1 MDEAWL
7 KKNAYSVAAMR
18 NLARKRL
25 PKSVFDFVDGGA
37 EDEIVV
43 ARNESAFDDISLL
56 PQPMRG
62 TTRRD
67 QSLEL
72 FGKKLSGPV
81 LIGPTG
87 MTGMLWPRG
96 EIEAARAA
104 TAAGT
109 VYTMSHG
116 ATVKLEDL
124 AREVPGGNLWMMIFP
139 YKDRGLTQ
147 SFAERAH
154 ASGFQGLVLTIDNQV
169 LGQRERDVRNGF
181 TIPPQFG
188 VGGLLDMARH
198 AGWVIRQARAPRL
211 SMPNYEREGDTGVFS
226 IGARIGG
233 WMDASASWK
242 EVEWL
247 RGFWRRPLILKGI
260 LHPDDARRALA
271 IGVDAIVVSN
281 HGGRQLDVVPASL
294 QALPG
299 IVEAVGGKMPIL
311 VDGGVRR
318 GGDVVKALALG
329 ATACL
334 IGRPHLWGAAVAG
347 QAGVA
352 RVLEIYRTE
361 IDRVMALG
369 GWDEIKD
376 LDRSILFDREARPG
390 SGSVLGAVGRK
401 LTALLG

>member
-1 MDEAWL
+1 
-7 KKNAYSVAAMR
+7 MR
-18 NLARKRL
+18 KLAQRRL
-25 PKSVFDFVDGGA
+25 PKAVFDFVDGGA

-43 ARNESAFDDISLL
+43 SRNEAAFDDLSLL

-67 QSLEL
+67 QTVEL
-72 FGKKLSGPV
+72 FGKKLKGPV

-96 EIEAARAA
+96 EIAAARAA
-104 TAAGT
+104 AAAGI

-124 AREVPGGNLWMMIFP
+124 AREVSGNLWMQVFP

-147 SFAERAH
+147 SFAERAQS
-154 ASGFQGLVLTIDNQV
+154 AGFQGLVLTIDNQV

-188 VGGLLDMARH
+188 LGGLFDMARH
-198 AGWVIRQARAPRL
+198 LGWLLRQARAPRL
-211 SMPNYEREGDTGVFS
+211 AMANYEREGDTGVFS
-226 IGARIGG
+226 IGARIVG

-247 RGFWRRPLILKGI
+247 RGFWKGPLILKGV
-260 LHPDDARRALA
+260 LHPDDAKHAHSL
-271 IGVDAIVVSN
+271 GVDSIVVSN

-294 QALPG
+294 QALPA
-299 IVEAVGGKMPIL
+299 IVDAVGGRMPVLI
-311 VDGGVRR
+311 DGGVRR

-334 IGRPHLWGAAVAG
+334 VGRPHLWGAAVAG
-347 QAGVA
+347 EQGVA
-352 RVLEIYRTE
+352 KILDIYRSE

-369 GWDEIKD
+369 GWDD
-376 LDRSILFDREARPG
+376 LAAIDRSALFDPDARSPG
-390 SGSVLGAVGRK
+390 KSILGAVGRK
-401 LTALLG
+401 LGTMLG

>member
-1 MDEAWL
+1 MDGAYL

-18 NLARKRL
+18 KLAQKRL
-25 PKSVFDFVDGGA
+25 PKSVFDFVDGAA

-43 ARNESAFDDISLL
+43 GRNESSFDDLSLL

-67 QSLEL
+67 QTVEL
-72 FGKKLSGPV
+72 FGRKLKGPV

-104 TAAGT
+104 AAAGT

-116 ATVKLEDL
+116 ATVKMEDL
-124 AREVPGGNLWMMIFP
+124 AREAPGNLWMQVFP

-154 ASGFQGLVLTIDNQV
+154 ASGFQALVLTIDNQV

-188 VGGLLDMARH
+188 FGGLFDMARH
-198 AGWVIRQARAPRL
+198 LGWLLRQARAPRL
-211 SMPNYEREGDTGVFS
+211 AMANYEREGDTGVFS

-247 RGFWRRPLILKGI
+247 RGFWNRPLILKGI
-260 LHPDDARRALA
+260 LHPDDAKRALS
-271 IGVDAIVVSN
+271 IGIDSIVVSN
-281 HGGRQLDVVPASL
+281 HGGRQLDIVPASL
-294 QALPG
+294 QALPA
-299 IVEAVGGKMPIL
+299 IVDAVGGKMPVLI
-311 VDGGVRR
+311 DGGVRR
-318 GGDVVKALALG
+318 GGDVVKALAIG

-347 QAGVA
+347 EQGVT
-352 RVLEIYRTE
+352 RILEIYRTE

-376 LDRSILFDREARPG
+376 IDRSFIFDPAAR
-390 SGSVLGAVGRK
+390 SGSLLSAVGKK

>member
-1 MDEAWL
+1 MNEAYL

-18 NLARKRL
+18 KLAQERL
-25 PKSVFDFVDGGA
+25 PKSVFDFVDGAA

-43 ARNESAFDDISLL
+43 GRNESSFDDLSLL

-67 QSLEL
+67 QTIEL
-72 FGKKLSGPV
+72 FGRKLKGPV

-96 EIEAARAA
+96 EIAAAPAA
-104 TAAGT
+104 AAAGT

-116 ATVKLEDL
+116 ATVKMEDL
-124 AREVPGGNLWMMIFP
+124 AREAPGNLWMQVFP

-188 VGGLLDMARH
+188 FGGLFDMARH
-198 AGWVIRQARAPRL
+198 LGWLLRQARAPRL
-211 SMPNYEREGDTGVFS
+211 AMANYEREGDTGVFS

-233 WMDASASWK
+233 WMDASANWK

-247 RGFWRRPLILKGI
+247 RGFWNRPLILKGI
-260 LHPDDARRALA
+260 LHPDDARRALS
-271 IGVDAIVVSN
+271 IGVDSIVVSN
-281 HGGRQLDVVPASL
+281 HGGRQLDIVPASL
-294 QALPG
+294 QALPA
-299 IVEAVGGKMPIL
+299 IVDAVGGKMPIL
-311 VDGGVRR
+311 IDGGVRR
-318 GGDVVKALALG
+318 GGDVVKALAIG

-347 QAGVA
+347 EQGVA
-352 RVLEIYRTE
+352 KILEIYRTE

-369 GWDEIKD
+369 GWDELKD
-376 LDRSILFDREARPG
+376 INRSIIFDPNAK
-390 SGSVLGAVGRK
+390 SGSLLSAVGKK
-401 LTALLG
+401 LSAMLG

>member
-1 MDEAWL
+1 MNSAFL
-7 KKNAYSVAAMR
+7 KQHAYSIAAMR
-18 NLARKRL
+18 KIARRRL
-25 PKSVFDFVDGGA
+25 PRAVFDFVDGGA

-43 ARNESAFDDISLL
+43 ERNEAAFDDVAVL

-67 QSLEL
+67 QTVEL
-72 FGKKLSGPV
+72 FGNKLKMPV

-104 TAAGT
+104 AAAGT

-116 ATVKLEDL
+116 STVKMEDL
-124 AREVPGGNLWMMIFP
+124 AREVPGILWMQVFP
-139 YKDRGLTQ
+139 YKDRGMTQ

-154 ASGFQGLVLTIDNQV
+154 AAGYRALMLTIDNQV
-169 LGQRERDVRNGF
+169 LGQRERDLRNGF
-181 TIPPQFG
+181 TIPPRFEFS
-188 VGGLLDMARH
+188 GLIDMALHLR
-198 AGWVIRQARAPRL
+198 WLLRMARAPRL
-211 SMPNYEREGDTGVFS
+211 VMANYEREGDTGVFS
-226 IGARIGG
+226 IGARIVG

-247 RGFWRRPLILKGI
+247 RGFWDRPLILKGV
-260 LHPDDARRALA
+260 LHPDDAKRALS
-271 IGVDAIVVSN
+271 IGVDAVVVSN

-294 QALPG
+294 QALP
-299 IVEAVGGKMPIL
+299 AVVDAVAGKMPVL
-311 VDGGVRR
+311 LDGGVRR

-329 ATACL
+329 ANACL

-347 QAGVA
+347 EQGVA
-352 RVLEIYRTE
+352 QVLEIYRTE
-361 IDRVMALG
+361 INRIMVLC
-369 GWDEIKD
+369 GWED
-376 LDRSILFDREARPG
+376 LKAIDRSVLFDPAAKP
-390 SGSVLGAVGRK
+390 GSVLSAVGRK

>member
-1 MDEAWL
+1 VNEAYL

-18 NLARKRL
+18 KLAQKQL
-25 PKSVFDFVDGGA
+25 PRAVFDFVDGGA

-43 ARNESAFDDISLL
+43 GRNEAAFDELCLL

-67 QSLEL
+67 QGIEL

-96 EIEAARAA
+96 EIAAARAA
-104 TAAGT
+104 VAAGT

-116 ATVKLEDL
+116 AAVKLEDL
-124 AREVPGGNLWMMIFP
+124 AKEVTGNLWMQVFP

-147 SFAERAH
+147 SFAERAQ
-154 ASGFQGLVLTIDNQV
+154 AAGFQALVLTVDNQV

-188 VGGLLDMARH
+188 IRGLFDMARH
-198 AGWVIRQARAPRL
+198 LGWLLRQARAPRL
-211 SMPNYEREGDTGVFS
+211 AMANYEREGDTGVFS
-226 IGARIGG
+226 IGSRIGG

-247 RGFWRRPLILKGI
+247 RSFWKRPLILKGV
-260 LHPDDARRALA
+260 LHPDDARHALA
-271 IGVDAIVVSN
+271 LGVDAVVVSN
-281 HGGRQLDVVPASL
+281 HGGRQLDIVPSSL
-294 QALPG
+294 EALPA
-299 IVEAVGGKMPIL
+299 IADAVGGKMPIL
-311 VDGGVRR
+311 LDGGVRR

-347 QAGVA
+347 EQGVA
-352 RVLEIYRTE
+352 RILEIYRTE

-369 GWDEIKD
+369 GWDEIGQ
-376 LDRSILFDREARPG
+376 LDRSILFSRDAP
-390 SGSVLGAVGRK
+390 SGASAVLGAVGRK

>member
-1 MDEAWL
+1 MDEAYL
-7 KKNAYSVAAMR
+7 KKNACSVAAMR
-18 NLARKRL
+18 LLARKRL
-25 PKSVFDFVDGGA
+25 PRAVFDFVDGGA
-37 EDEIVV
+37 EDEIVTG
-43 ARNESAFDDISLL
+43 RNETAFDDIALL

-67 QSLEL
+67 QSIEL
-72 FGKKLSGPV
+72 FGRKLSGPF

-96 EIEAARAA
+96 EVEAARAA

-109 VYTMSHG
+109 VYTASHG
-116 ATVKLEDL
+116 AAVKLEEV
-124 AREVPGGNLWMMIFP
+124 AREVPGGNLWMQIFP
-139 YKDRGLTQ
+139 YKDRSLTQ

-154 ASGFQGLVLTIDNQV
+154 AAGYQALVLTIDNQV
-169 LGQRERDVRNGF
+169 LGQRERDIRHGF
-181 TIPPQFG
+181 TIPPRFG
-188 VGGLLDMARH
+188 LRGIVDMATH
-198 AGWVIRQARAPRL
+198 AGWLFRQARAPRL
-211 SMPNYEREGDTGVFS
+211 AMANYIHEGDTGVFS

-247 RGFWRRPLILKGI
+247 RGVWKRPLVLKGI
-260 LHPDDARRALA
+260 LHPDDAKRALSL
-271 IGVDAIVVSN
+271 GVDAIVVSN

-294 QALPG
+294 QALP
-299 IVEAVGGKMPIL
+299 AVVDAVRGRMPIL
-311 VDGGVRR
+311 IDGGVRR

-329 ATACL
+329 ATACM

-352 RVLEIYRTE
+352 RILEIYRTE

-369 GWDEIKD
+369 GWDDIAA
-376 LDRSILFDREARPG
+376 LDRSILFDPQARGGPG
-390 SGSVLGAVGRK
+390 SILGAVGRK

>member
-1 MDEAWL
+1 MDSTFL
-7 KKNAYSVAAMR
+7 TKHAYSVAAMR
-18 NLARKRL
+18 KLAQKRL
-25 PKSVFDFVDGGA
+25 PRSVFDFVDGGA

-43 ARNESAFDDISLL
+43 RRNESAFDDLSLL

-62 TTRRD
+62 TTRRN

-72 FGKKLSGPV
+72 FGKKLTGPV

-87 MTGMLWPRG
+87 MTGMLWARG

-104 TAAGT
+104 AAAGT

-124 AREVPGGNLWMMIFP
+124 AREAPGNLWMQVFP
-139 YKDRGLTQ
+139 YKDRGMTQ
-147 SFAERAH
+147 SFAERAQ
-154 ASGFQGLVLTIDNQV
+154 AAGFQALVLTIDNQV

-181 TIPPQFG
+181 TIPPQFEFS
-188 VGGLLDMARH
+188 GLVDMALHLR
-198 AGWVIRQARAPRL
+198 WLLRMARAPRL
-211 SMPNYEREGDTGVFS
+211 AMANYEREGDTGVFS
-226 IGARIGG
+226 IGARVVG

-247 RGFWRRPLILKGI
+247 RGFWAGPLILKGV
-260 LHPDDARRALA
+260 LHPDDAKRALS
-271 IGVDAIVVSN
+271 IGVDSIVVSN

-294 QALPG
+294 QALPA
-299 IVEAVGGKMPIL
+299 VVDAVGGKMPVL
-311 VDGGVRR
+311 LDGGVRR

-347 QAGVA
+347 EQGVA
-352 RVLEIYRTE
+352 RILEIYRTE
-361 IDRVMALG
+361 IDRVMALC
-369 GWDEIKD
+369 GWDELKD
-376 LDRSILFDREARPG
+376 IDRSVLFDPAVKSP
-390 SGSVLGAVGRK
+390 SVLSAMGRK

>member
-1 MDEAWL
+1 MNGAFL
-7 KKNAYSVAAMR
+7 KRHAYSVGAMR
-18 NLARKRL
+18 ELARKRL
-25 PKSVFDFVDGGA
+25 PGAVFDFIDGGA
-37 EDEIVV
+37 EDEIVTG
-43 ARNESAFDDISLL
+43 RNESAFDDLSVL

-67 QSLEL
+67 QTVEL
-72 FGKKLSGPV
+72 FGRKLGGPV

-104 TAAGT
+104 AAAGT

-116 ATVKLEDL
+116 ATVKMEDL
-124 AREVPGGNLWMMIFP
+124 AREAPGNLWMQIFP

-147 SFAERAH
+147 SFVERAH
-154 ASGFQGLVLTIDNQV
+154 AAGFQGLVLTIDNQV

-181 TIPPQFG
+181 TIPPQFRAS
-188 VGGLLDMARH
+188 GLLDMALHLR
-198 AGWVIRQARAPRL
+198 WLLRQARAPRL
-211 SMPNYEREGDTGVFS
+211 AMANYEREGDTGVFS
-226 IGARIGG
+226 IGARIAG

-247 RGFWRRPLILKGI
+247 RGLWSRPLILKGI
-260 LHPDDARRALA
+260 LHPDDAKRALS
-271 IGVDAIVVSN
+271 IGVDSIVVSN

-294 QALPG
+294 HALPA
-299 IVEAVGGKMPIL
+299 VVDAVGGKMPVLI
-311 VDGGVRR
+311 DGGIRR
-318 GGDVVKALALG
+318 GGDVVKALAIG

-347 QAGVA
+347 EQGVA
-352 RVLEIYRTE
+352 RILEIYRTE
-361 IDRVMALG
+361 IDRVMALC
-369 GWDEIKD
+369 GWDELKD
-376 LDRSILFDREARPG
+376 IDRSVLFDPAAK
-390 SGSVLGAVGRK
+390 SGSVLLAVGKK

>member
-1 MDEAWL
+1 MDSAFL
-7 KKNAYSVAAMR
+7 KKHAYSIDAMR
-18 NLARKRL
+18 TLAQKRL
-25 PKSVFDFVDGGA
+25 PRAVFDFVDGGA
-37 EDEIVV
+37 EDEIVTG
-43 ARNESAFDDISLL
+43 RNESAFDDLSLL

-67 QSLEL
+67 QTVDL
-72 FGKKLSGPV
+72 FGMKLKGPV

-87 MTGMLWPRG
+87 MTGMLWARG

-104 TAAGT
+104 AAAGT

-116 ATVKLEDL
+116 ATVRMEDL
-124 AREVPGGNLWMMIFP
+124 AREAAGKLWMQIFP

-147 SFAERAH
+147 SFVERAH
-154 ASGFQGLVLTIDNQV
+154 AAGFQGLVLTIDNQV

-181 TIPPQFG
+181 TIPPQFEFS
-188 VGGLLDMARH
+188 GLVDMALHLR
-198 AGWVIRQARAPRL
+198 WLLRMARAPRL
-211 SMPNYEREGDTGVFS
+211 AMANYEREGDTGVFS
-226 IGARIGG
+226 IGARIMG

-247 RGFWRRPLILKGI
+247 RSFWAGPLILKGI
-260 LHPDDARRALA
+260 LHPDDAKRALS
-271 IGVDAIVVSN
+271 IGVDSIVVSN

-294 QALPG
+294 QALPA
-299 IVEAVGGKMPIL
+299 VVDAVGGKIPVLI
-311 VDGGVRR
+311 DGGVRR
-318 GGDVVKALALG
+318 GGDVVKALAIG

-347 QAGVA
+347 EQGVA

-361 IDRVMALG
+361 IDRVMALC
-369 GWDEIKD
+369 GWDELKD
-376 LDRSILFDREARPG
+376 IDRSVIFDPAAR
-390 SGSVLGAVGRK
+390 SGSVLSTVGRK